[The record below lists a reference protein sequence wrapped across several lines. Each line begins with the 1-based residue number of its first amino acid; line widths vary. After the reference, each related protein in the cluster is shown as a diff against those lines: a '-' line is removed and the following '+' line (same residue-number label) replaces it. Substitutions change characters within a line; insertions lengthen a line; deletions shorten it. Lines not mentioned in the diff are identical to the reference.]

1 MPKNNGMLLRCLTQ
15 AISLSVALELLF
27 DAVTA
32 VALEAVG
39 GAFSRLAVDLVA
51 AVPAVVIV
59 VAPPPVG
66 DALRFKI
73 KNITSIHKKNVIK
86 K

>member
-1 MPKNNGMLLRCLTQ
+1 MQRNACKNVRGLTQ
-15 AISLSVALELLF
+15 AISLPVALELLL

-59 VAPPPVG
+59 VAPPTVG
-66 DALRFKI
+66 DALMMFKI
-73 KNITSIHKKNVIK
+73 QLIIP
-86 K
+86 